1 MEKEQHKQQLDD
13 LVRQKLS
20 PMSPVYDPRSWE
32 RLSRRLD
39 QEPLTA
45 PEAMD
50 AVIRERLKRVNT
62 PYQRRSWQRLAL
74 QLELEYR
81 RTQAVMRYKSME
93 MILAL
98 LLLFVFTQWSL
109 NTPTYPVLASGPRA
123 VGTDWSVQLQP
134 ARLGSTSVMM
144 EQLGCSPQPAVV
156 LKPVVSVPVAAVG
169 SQPSSAGSASSNT
182 WPVAAANATYLP
194 VYIQGSASNLHDAPR
209 TTSTTAPLQ
218 HETALTQVHSMHGAK
233 VQPVKAQPLHA
244 LQAPSIDPIY
254 HPDEVAALSMPL
266 KPAVKKTF
274 LRVGFVG
281 GPDYN
286 RIITPPTRLGLNT
299 VVALD
304 RYSLGY
310 HGGITLGVEK
320 DRWEIETGAIYAARS
335 YAPVPVLYVS
345 GSLREG
351 YFGTGLNN
359 FELNTVNLPLG
370 LRYNIIQR
378 DKWRVYALG
387 GIALNIILEA
397 NYYTASESAY
407 STSFQRP
414 PSSDGSGRD
423 ESGGIPSS
431 LERQL
436 TKGWLQGGT
445 FWENT
450 TIYTNVGGGLERY
463 MSPRWALFS
472 QTVYQHSL
480 FNFDGG
486 LGPYQDRIHSM
497 SIMLGVK
504 VRL

>member
-1 MEKEQHKQQLDD
+1 MEKEQHKQPLDD

-98 LLLFVFTQWSL
+98 LLLLVFAQWPLVNEPIRVFAGGSAVEEA
-109 NTPTYPVLASGPRA
+109 PHGAAQRQLASSTEMEHSSADCAP
-123 VGTDWSVQLQP
+123 VGAAP
-134 ARLGSTSVMM
+134 AHKPASTSVVGLGAQPST
-144 EQLGCSPQPAVV
+144 EELASFNNLRTTTVENELVYTPQLASEVGGIR
-156 LKPVVSVPVAAVG
+156 LKP
-169 SQPSSAGSASSNT
+169 SA
-182 WPVAAANATYLP
+182 
-194 VYIQGSASNLHDAPR
+194 
-209 TTSTTAPLQ
+209 TAPLQ
-218 HETALTQVHSMHGAK
+218 HEPVLAEVHSMHEPK
-233 VQPVKAQPLHA
+233 VQPVKDIQPLHA
-244 LQAPSIDPIY
+244 LDAPSIDPIY
-254 HPDEVAALSMPL
+254 QQDGVAALSMPL
-266 KPAVKKTF
+266 KPAMKKTF

-286 RIITPPTRLGLNT
+286 RIITPPTRLALNT

-351 YFGTGLNN
+351 YFGTGINN